1 MYEIFEK
8 LIKLHNVTAYK
19 VSKDTGIAYSSF
31 SDWKAGRSTP
41 KQDKLKK
48 IADYLG
54 VSIEYLMTGEEDS
67 STDKFELKD
76 AYFSFAKEMQEKN
89 VTKDDMKKMMQFYNM
104 INNK

>member
-1 MYEIFEK
+1 MYEVFEK
-8 LIKLHNVTAYK
+8 LIKMHNITAYK
-19 VSKDTGIAYSSF
+19 VSKDTGIAYSAF

-54 VSIEYLMTGEEDS
+54 VTIEYLMTGDENS
-67 STDKFELKD
+67 SKDKFVLKD

-89 VTKDDMKKMMQFYNM
+89 ISEEDMKKMMQFYNM

>member
-8 LIKLHNVTAYK
+8 LIKMHNVTAYK
-19 VSKDTGIAYSSF
+19 VSKDTNIPYSAF

-54 VSIEYLMTGEEDS
+54 VSIEYLMTGEENSDN
-67 STDKFELKD
+67 KFVLENT
-76 AYFSFAKEMQEKN
+76 YFSFAKEAQEKN
-89 VTKDDMKKMMQFYNM
+89 ISKEDMKKMWQFYEM
-104 INNK
+104 IKNK